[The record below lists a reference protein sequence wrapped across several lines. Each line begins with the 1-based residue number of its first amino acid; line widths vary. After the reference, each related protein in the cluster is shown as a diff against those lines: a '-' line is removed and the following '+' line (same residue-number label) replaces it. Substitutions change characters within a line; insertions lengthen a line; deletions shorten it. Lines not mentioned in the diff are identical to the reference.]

1 MVLLFYYI
9 FLFGFIVYVFPLY
22 HILYGLIAVF
32 ILKKPKAGLCLILGG
47 AILEA
52 LAYFVFYSSNTIPWL
67 KQFLTLPWAIA
78 CLLCYIGIYLVD
90 KEKNIYLRYTDN
102 SGKTQRDKLDLSN
115 FVSVVSEKLNT
126 SESKDVMISADK
138 AIDYGFIVEIMSL
151 LKESG
156 ASAINIDTAIKSR

>member
-1 MVLLFYYI
+1 MKLERIKRRSGGTLVLEITPLIDVVFLLLI
-9 FLFGFIVYVFPLY
+9 FFMLATSFDERSAFKIDLPKST
-22 HILYGLIAVF
+22 AANTKST
-32 ILKKPKAGLCLILGG
+32 LK
-47 AILEA
+47 E
-52 LAYFVFYSSNTIPWL
+52 V
-67 KQFLTLPWAIA
+67 QV
-78 CLLCYIGIYLVD
+78 LVD